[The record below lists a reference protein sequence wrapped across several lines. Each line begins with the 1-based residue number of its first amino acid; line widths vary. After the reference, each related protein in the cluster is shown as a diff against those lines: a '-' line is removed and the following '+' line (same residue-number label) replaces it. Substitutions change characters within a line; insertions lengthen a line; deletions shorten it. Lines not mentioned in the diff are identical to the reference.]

1 MNEREFLK
9 RLMATFQLEA
19 RELLD
24 AMSAGLVRLEAVPDD
39 EDALETIFRDAHSL
53 KGASRAV
60 NLAEIARLCHRLEDV
75 FSEWKNGRL
84 SASPKLLDALHRAID
99 DLQQVIVAIDPADV
113 TCVYSPDAA
122 LRMIDIALK
131 GGAEVPPEVEA
142 VALER
147 PTPIPEELPKLAEP
161 RDATNDATEPGTSDS
176 GRNTTTSKLPR
187 ADTVRIPAAR
197 LDSILLQTEEL
208 LGVKLAAAQR
218 ASDLSALQEIMRQW
232 TRDAQRDDT
241 DNETRAAI
249 AHKLA
254 GAARES
260 DRDQRV
266 FSTMLDGLLTE
277 LKQALM
283 LPVGTL
289 LEGLPK
295 LVRDLAREQGK
306 EIDLTVKGDQIEVD
320 RRVLE
325 ELRNP
330 VVHIIR
336 NCVDHAIE
344 PPSERL
350 QKGKD
355 TRGEIEI
362 HGAQLEN
369 KYFELR
375 IRDDGRGFN
384 KAALRAA
391 ALRSGILSSEMNGS
405 LDHEDFSML
414 AFHSGVSTSPILTDL
429 SGRGLGLA
437 IVRNNVE
444 RLGGTVTLRE
454 PPDGGSEISLKVPIT
469 LATFR
474 GVLVKSVEQTF
485 LMPTHSVRKVLR
497 ARPDALESVEGQE
510 VLRVDGEFIAL
521 ARLDRILGLP
531 TSRGGQGEDRAPCAL
546 IVESGNS
553 RIALLVDE
561 IVAEQEVLVKGLGRQ
576 LVRVRHITGAAIL
589 GNGTLVPILHLP
601 DILHSAMHGGART
614 SAPHS
619 ASPAEKRTASVL
631 LAEDSITART
641 LLKTILETAGYQ
653 VFPAVDGAEA
663 WATLR
668 TNRIDLVI
676 SDVEM
681 PRMNGF
687 ELASRIRANKELRQI
702 PIILVTALESR
713 EDRERGIEAGANA
726 YIVKSSFDQSNLFEA
741 IKRLL

>member
-19 RELLD
+19 RELLGS
-24 AMSAGLVRLEAVPDD
+24 MSTGLVRLEAVHDD
-39 EDALETIFRDAHSL
+39 ADALETIFREAHSL
-53 KGASRAV
+53 KGAARAV
-60 NLAEIARLCHRLEDV
+60 NLAEIARHCHRLEDV
-75 FSEWKNGRL
+75 FFEWKCGRL
-84 SASPKLLDALHRAID
+84 TPAPGLFEALHCSID
-99 DLQQVIVAIDPADV
+99 GLQQAAAAIDPAEGN
-113 TCVYSPDAA
+113 CGYSADEA
-122 LRMIDIALK
+122 LRAIDMAL
-131 GGAEVPPEVEA
+131 GGGLAPATVAFAEPPPDVVPTEA
-142 VALER
+142 APPLEPSGGLER
-147 PTPIPEELPKLAEP
+147 
-161 RDATNDATEPGTSDS
+161 GTSDS
-176 GRNTTTSKLPR
+176 PPAKPAAKLSR

-197 LDSILLQTEEL
+197 LDAILLQTEEL
-208 LGVKLAAAQR
+208 MGVKLAAVQR
-218 ASDLSALQEIMRQW
+218 ATDLSNLEGVMRQW
-232 TRDAQRDDT
+232 TRDAQWDDT
-241 DNETRAAI
+241 DNETSAAI

-254 GAARES
+254 GAAREA

-266 FSTMLDGLLTE
+266 FSTMLDSLLTE
-277 LKQALM
+277 IKQALM
-283 LPVGTL
+283 LPVDTL

-295 LVRDLAREQGK
+295 LVRDLARDQGK
-306 EIDLTVKGDQIEVD
+306 EIDLTMEGDQIEVD

-330 VVHIIR
+330 VIHIIR

-344 PPSERL
+344 PPSERIE
-350 QKGKD
+350 KGKD
-355 TRGEIEI
+355 ARGGIAIRGE
-362 HGAQLEN
+362 QLEN

-384 KAALRAA
+384 KGALRAA
-391 ALRSGILSSEMNGS
+391 ALRSGILSSETNGS
-405 LDHEDFSML
+405 PDHEDPSML
-414 AFHSGVSTSPILTDL
+414 AFHSGVSTSPILTDI

-437 IVRNNVE
+437 IVRNKVE

-454 PPDGGSEISLKVPIT
+454 PPEGGAEIALKVPIT

-474 GVLVKSVEQTF
+474 GVLVKCAEQTF
-485 LMPTHSVRKVLR
+485 LVPTHGVRKVLR
-497 ARPDALESVEGQE
+497 VHRRALESVEGQE
-510 VLRVDGEFIAL
+510 ILRMDGEVVAL
-521 ARLDRILGLP
+521 AHLSRILGLP
-531 TSRGGQGEDRAPCAL
+531 DSRGGQAEDIPVYAL
-546 IVESGNS
+546 RVASGNS

-576 LVRVRHITGAAIL
+576 LVRVRHIAGAAML
-589 GNGTLVPILHLP
+589 GNGSLVPILHLP
-601 DILHSAMHGGART
+601 DIVHTAMHGGTQAS
-614 SAPHS
+614 SAVP
-619 ASPAEKRTASVL
+619 ASPAERRTASVL

-641 LLKTILETAGYQ
+641 LLKTILETAGYL

-663 WATLR
+663 WAAIR
-668 TNRIDLVI
+668 TNKIDLVI

-687 ELASRIRANKELRQI
+687 ELTSRIRANKELSQI